1 MHVLRVSE
9 TKLTPGNAFV
19 VDLFP
24 LGGEK
29 ESKYDERTLFC
40 GSPQCLNLFLT
51 FHLGKMQ
58 CVFEDYFSFSYFWPF
73 PITFRN

>member
-40 GSPQCLNLFLT
+40 GSPQCLNLCLNLSPWKDAMRF
-51 FHLGKMQ
+51 
-58 CVFEDYFSFSYFWPF
+58 
-73 PITFRN
+73 

>member
-1 MHVLRVSE
+1 MPALRVNE

-29 ESKYDERTLFC
+29 KLKYDEETLFVAPWRVLTC
-40 GSPQCLNLFLT
+40 VLTLHLEKTQCIFDNYFTFSLF
-51 FHLGKMQ
+51 
-58 CVFEDYFSFSYFWPF
+58 
-73 PITFRN
+73 